1 VTVGK
6 RILFICGSMNQ
17 TTQMHEVS
25 RHLSEYEQAFT
36 PFYCDGV
43 LEAMRRL
50 KMLEFTIIGDKLA
63 RGCRQYL

>member
-1 VTVGK
+1 MGQ

-25 RHLSEYEQAFT
+25 RHLTEYERAFT

-50 KMLEFTIIGDKLA
+50 KEGNVATPA
-63 RGCRQYL
+63 AVAAA